1 MKIIQ
6 IINRFDS
13 GGAEKLLLETIP
25 IYNAKG
31 IHVDLLL
38 LNGKKLPFLKA
49 LKAQNCCNIYS
60 LGTYSVYNP
69 IQVFRMISFLQKYDI
84 AHVHLFPSQYWIVL
98 SKIISFSKIK
108 IIVTEHSSSNPR
120 IKSFFFSKIDRFMYR
135 FYHKIICITD
145 EVYEI
150 IQYHTKLPKNK
161 FKVIVNGINLKVIY
175 NAKPYFKKE
184 ISELLNEQD
193 TLLIQVARFSRHKDH
208 ETVIRA
214 MRLLPDN
221 FKLIFVGDG
230 NLKEECEKR
239 VQKLGLESRVI
250 FLGERIDVDRLLK
263 TADISILSSNGEG
276 FGLVAIESMASGKP
290 FIGSDV
296 IGLSSLVK
304 GSGVLFE
311 KSNERELADSIKRL
325 IEDDDFRINVVN
337 ACQLK
342 AKQFDIEVMVE
353 KHIKLYKTV
362 IEGCNF

>member
-25 IYNAKG
+25 LYNVKG

-38 LNGKKLPFLKA
+38 LNGSELPFLKA
-49 LKAQNCCNIYS
+49 LKSQNCCTIHS
-60 LGTYSVYNP
+60 LGSYSVYNP
-69 IQVFRMISFLQKYDI
+69 IHVLKIIPFLRKYDI

-120 IKSFFFSKIDRFMYR
+120 IKNYFFSKIDRFIYR
-135 FYHKIICITD
+135 FYYKIICITD

-150 IQYHTKLPKNK
+150 IQNHTKLPHNK
-161 FKVIVNGINLKVIY
+161 FEVIENGINLKAIE
-175 NAKPYFKKE
+175 NAKPYLKNE
-184 ISELLNEQD
+184 ISESLTEQD
-193 TLLIQVARFSRHKDH
+193 ILLIQVARFSKHKDH

-214 MRLLPDN
+214 MKLLPDN

-230 NLKEECEKR
+230 NLKEECEKK
-239 VQKLGLESRVI
+239 VQKLELENRVI
-250 FLGERIDVDRLLK
+250 FLGERIDVARLLK

-296 IGLSSLVK
+296 IGLSGLVK
-304 GSGVLFE
+304 GAGILFE
-311 KSNERELADSIKRL
+311 KGNERDLAYKVEKL
-325 IEDDDFRINVVN
+325 IEDEDLRINVID
-337 ACQLK
+337 ACKLK
-342 AKQFDIEVMVE
+342 AKKFDIELMVE
-353 KHIKLYKTV
+353 KHIELYK
-362 IEGCNF
+362 NS

>member
-25 IYNAKG
+25 LYNAKG

-38 LNGKKLPFLKA
+38 LNGRESSFLEV
-49 LKAQNCCNIYS
+49 LKTQNCCKIYS
-60 LGTYSVYNP
+60 LGSYSVYNP
-69 IQVFRMISFLQKYDI
+69 IHIFKIAPFLKKYDI

-98 SKIISFSKIK
+98 AKIISFSKIK
-108 IIVTEHSSSNPR
+108 ILVTEHSSSNPR
-120 IKSFFFSKIDRFMYR
+120 IKNYFFSKIDRFMYR

-150 IQYHTKLPKNK
+150 IQNHTKLPENK
-161 FKVIVNGINLKVIY
+161 FKVIENGINLKAID
-175 NAKPYFKKE
+175 NAKPYLKKE
-184 ISELLNEQD
+184 ISELLNEND
-193 TLLIQVARFSRHKDH
+193 ILLIQVARFSKHKDH

-214 MRLLPDN
+214 MKLLPDN

-230 NLKEECEKR
+230 ILKEECVKW
-239 VQKLGLESRVI
+239 VQKLELENRI
-250 FLGERIDVDRLLK
+250 LFLGERIDVDRLLK

-296 IGLSSLVK
+296 VGLSSLVK
-304 GSGVLFE
+304 GSGILFE
-311 KSNERELADSIKRL
+311 KGNEQELALSIEKL
-325 IEDDDFRINVVN
+325 IQDGDLRINVIN
-337 ACQLK
+337 ACKLK
-342 AKQFDIEVMVE
+342 AKQFDIELMVE

-362 IEGCNF
+362 IHGCNF